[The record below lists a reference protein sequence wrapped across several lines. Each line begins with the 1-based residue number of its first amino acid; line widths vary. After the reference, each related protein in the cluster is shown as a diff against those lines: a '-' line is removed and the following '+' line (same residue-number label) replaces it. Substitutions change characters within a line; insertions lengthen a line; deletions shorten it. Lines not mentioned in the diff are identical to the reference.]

1 MRIISGKYGSRKLK
15 TLTGN
20 NTRPTEDRVREAVF
34 GRTGPYFDG
43 GIILDLFAGSG
54 AVSLEAISR
63 GFEFAY
69 MCDISKD
76 AIRVIYENI
85 DSLGVRDQTKV
96 FNSNYRS
103 VLTKLMAQG
112 VRFDMI
118 YLDPPFHHGTE
129 KEALRM
135 ILENNLLKD
144 DGIIIVETDRK
155 DEVDCESPYYVEK
168 SAVYGI
174 NKVTYIRK
182 EQKDA
187 ESSLSGIL

>member
-34 GRTGPYFDG
+34 GRTGPYFNG

-63 GFEFAY
+63 GFDFAY

-76 AIRVIYENI
+76 AVRVIYENI
-85 DSLGVRDQTKV
+85 DMLGVRDQTKV
-96 FNSNYRS
+96 LNTNYRS
-103 VLTKLMAQG
+103 ALARLAGQNI
-112 VRFDMI
+112 RFDMI

-129 KEALRM
+129 KEALK
-135 ILENNLLKD
+135 IICESDLLKE
-144 DGIIIVETDRK
+144 DGIIIVETDKK
-155 DEVDCESPYYVEK
+155 DEIECEKPYYVEK

-174 NKVTYIRK
+174 NRVTYIRK
-182 EQKDA
+182 EQ
-187 ESSLSGIL
+187 